1 MTWSKQVKMI
11 IPSYEEIKVYISKS
25 EELDRKINIYL
36 ENSEYEFIYT
46 LFDDKEI
53 CLLTNK
59 NQRAYLL
66 WIIARL
72 LKYEIDST
80 GETSLKGRNTSEII
94 RIYKI
99 ISLYLRRIE
108 FAFPIDLQ
116 KELLIYLQQEKVS
129 LELLIGIIM
138 NNTKIIH
145 KEEIITQ
152 LSRLV
157 GEEK

>member
-1 MTWSKQVKMI
+1 MI
-11 IPSYEEIKVYISKS
+11 IPSYEEIKGYISKS
-25 EELDRKINIYL
+25 EELDKKINAYL
-36 ENSEYEFIYT
+36 ENSEYESIYN
-46 LFDDKEI
+46 LFTDKEI
-53 CLLTNK
+53 CLLTYK

-66 WIIARL
+66 RIIACL
-72 LKYEIDST
+72 LKYEIDSV

-116 KELLIYLQQEKVS
+116 EELLIYLQQERIS

-138 NNTKIIH
+138 NNTKIVH